1 MKTKIIASAIL
12 ISGIW
17 LLGINFSSAMEN
29 QNLNATINISQEK
42 KSEIEK
48 MKLEKNKIISE
59 NKKRLMEIKEQSL
72 QFFKSKKEEKKQ
84 MRDFFMKNN
93 RLNKKQLEL
102 YVAEIKK
109 EKENIKNDYK
119 KMILDSK
126 DLSIEEK
133 EKMKQM
139 FILKMKEKYNKIQ
152 ERMNYVL
159 EEQKINK
166 EKKLELIKKIK
177 KEKEEYKTKIK
188 ATIELHKNE
197 KKEVIKKFKKDRF
210 ELRLKY
216 KKIFAKK
223 LGNRLDK
230 ISDEKIKK
238 ILERINK
245 NIFKVKLNAKM
256 PEIKREKLLAQLWAI
271 EDILKI
277 ELEKRNS
284 K

>member
-1 MKTKIIASAIL
+1 
-12 ISGIW
+12 
-17 LLGINFSSAMEN
+17 
-29 QNLNATINISQEK
+29 
-42 KSEIEK
+42 
-48 MKLEKNKIISE
+48 
-59 NKKRLMEIKEQSL
+59 
-72 QFFKSKKEEKKQ
+72 

-166 EKKLELIKKIK
+166 EKKLELIKNIK

-256 PEIKREKLLAQLWAI
+256 PEIKREKLLAQL
-271 EDILKI
+271 
-277 ELEKRNS
+277 
-284 K
+284 

>member
-48 MKLEKNKIISE
+48 MKLEKNKMISE
-59 NKKRLMEIKEQSL
+59 NKKRLMEMKEQSL

-245 NIFKVKLNAKM
+245 NIFKVKLNSKM